1 MIGKRILQY
10 EILSLIGE
18 GGMGNVFL
26 ARHTQLGRNVAIKS
40 LLPQL
45 ARNENIRARFKN
57 EASTMAHLQHPNI
70 VALYDYVEND
80 DGLYLVMEYVEG
92 IELDK
97 YIRTVSGPVPAE
109 LAISFMQQIL
119 SAFFYAHG
127 QGIVHR
133 DIKPSNILITK
144 DGGVKILDFGIAK
157 MLSEAGNKLTKTGT
171 QMGTVYYMSPEQV
184 QGKEIDVR
192 SDIYAL
198 GVTLFQMLTG
208 VCPYEGMTTE
218 FEVYNKIVHEPL
230 PPPGTIYPGVPAA
243 LDSVVKKA
251 TEKDPNKRYHNCG
264 EFILSLNAPPAQQ
277 GVDSS
282 VPLNEEQSAKTVSD
296 RISVEKRRSRKVT
309 LITLAIVMLLAL
321 VFVSY
326 QFVSGRA
333 QADAESAKVEV
344 IQVPDESACRNTIDN
359 FFNASNEGRM
369 YAPDYFAPMVRQYIQ
384 IKNISSDSVQY
395 FFDHPGDYLDGS
407 TVVDNSTFTSYVSG
421 DERVCLLWIDFTC
434 YRAKKDKWQNCKV
447 QVEIIINS
455 ERKIISYREADRSEI
470 EYTDYD
476 PRLSYKKSK

>member
-1 MIGKRILQY
+1 MMIGKRIQQY

-18 GGMGNVFL
+18 GGMGNVYL

-70 VALYDYVEND
+70 VALYDYVEDD
-80 DGLYLVMEYVEG
+80 DGLYLIMEYVEG
-92 IELDK
+92 IELDD
-97 YIRTVSGPVPAE
+97 YIRKVSGPVPAE
-109 LAISFMQQIL
+109 SAITFMQQIL

-184 QGKEIDVR
+184 QGKEIDIR

-208 VCPYEGMTTE
+208 VCPYDGMTTE

-230 PPPGTIYPGVPAA
+230 PPPSSIYPGVPAA

-251 TEKDPNKRYHNCG
+251 TEKDPNHRFSNCG
-264 EFILSLNAPPAQQ
+264 EFIVSLTAPPMQQ
-277 GVDSS
+277 GFVT
-282 VPLNEEQSAKTVSD
+282 PAEAINEKARNTVSPA
-296 RISVEKRRSRKVT
+296 IPNEKRDSKKVI
-309 LITLAIVMLLAL
+309 LIALSVIVLLTLA
-321 VFVSY
+321 FVSY
-326 QFVSGRA
+326 ELISEKEET
-333 QADAESAKVEV
+333 DAKPTASVVA
-344 IQVPDESACRNTIDN
+344 QVPDESACRNTIDN
-359 FFNASNEGRM
+359 YFQATNEGRV
-369 YAPDYFAPMVRQYIQ
+369 YAPNYFAPMVRQYIQ

-395 FFDHPGDYLDGS
+395 FFDHPGDYRDGS

-421 DERVCLLWIDFTC
+421 DERVCLVWIDFTC

-476 PRLSYKKSK
+476 PRGGGC